1 MTQSK
6 SLWGDI
12 PTPEN
17 LPTLPKVIL
26 REQGAFLTK
35 ATSGILIG
43 EVIQKEQSGQAFSAT
58 LRIKVPAL
66 NDYMFNILN
75 IEYPIHL
82 YPVKLWDMTTG
93 KKVDCDTHER
103 YTQKLEEILN
113 SQKVKTVISTLLAQ
127 VLGDKEGVN
136 EENSKIV

>member
-6 SLWGDI
+6 SLWGEI
-12 PTPEN
+12 PAPEN

-26 REQGAFLTK
+26 KEQGFFLTK

-82 YPVKLWDMTTG
+82 YPVKIWDMTTG
-93 KKVDCDTHER
+93 KKTDCNTHED
-103 YTQKLEEILN
+103 YTKKIEEILN
-113 SQKVKTVISTLLAQ
+113 SKKVKEVIATLLAQ
-127 VLGDKEGVN
+127 VLGDREVSD
-136 EENSKIV
+136 EENPKTA